1 MRKTLKTSRG
11 CLKKSYFFS
20 IWAFPIVH
28 SFSILINNCKLN
40 CSDSIWN
47 YFRGSKMFYFLRAR
61 PQPEPKAVERPL
73 PKYGKLFIILFTLF
87 HALFLIFNMYY
98 FMPKTND
105 AIENDTAVVEDSGFE
120 NEIWKNLMAHCLYQ
134 ANQSIHI

>member
-1 MRKTLKTSRG
+1 
-11 CLKKSYFFS
+11 
-20 IWAFPIVH
+20 
-28 SFSILINNCKLN
+28 
-40 CSDSIWN
+40 
-47 YFRGSKMFYFLRAR
+47 MFYFLKAS
-61 PQPEPKAVERPL
+61 PQPEPKVVERPL

-120 NEIWKNLMAHCLYQ
+120 NEIWKKLDGTL
-134 ANQSIHI
+134 SLSR